1 MGTPIDCMD
10 NNMTNIDECN
20 TYYICT
26 SNCVMTISLFMISML
41 ICCCVGCYNF
51 LSSKMRRRPVYAN
64 LYTQELGEDYV
75 DYEDDDKGLIIRG
88 RGINTFPPKYSEH

>member
-1 MGTPIDCMD
+1 
-10 NNMTNIDECN
+10 
-20 TYYICT
+20 
-26 SNCVMTISLFMISML
+26 
-41 ICCCVGCYNF
+41 
-51 LSSKMRRRPVYAN
+51 MRRRPVYAN

>member
-1 MGTPIDCMD
+1 MGTPIDCID

-26 SNCVMTISLFMISML
+26 SNCVLTISLFMISML
-41 ICCCVGCYNF
+41 ICCCVGCYNCIN
-51 LSSKMRRRPVYAN
+51 SKMRRRPVYAN

-88 RGINTFPPKYSEH
+88 RGINTFPPKYSEK